1 MIEEFPEEWGAPVF
15 FMSYRR
21 VKAPTQWAAPPRA
34 PGREVGQFFH
44 DLTEDVNELVGAQPG
59 RDPGYLDVA
68 GSGGSEWQKR
78 LLRAVGTCQVL
89 VCLLSEPYL
98 RDSPWCAREWDTFA
112 RRRVLPRTKD
122 SEPDQ
127 TAIVPVIW
135 TPMTGRLPDLVAEV
149 GLFIPT
155 DLPERD
161 FEAAYLNYGLLGLI
175 RTGQDRVY
183 RTIVWK
189 LAMHVARIHHLYRV
203 ETGIPDGIEGLRT
216 TFECRGE

>member
-1 MIEEFPEEWGAPVF
+1 MTQEFPEERGAPVF

-21 VKAPTQWAAPPRA
+21 IKAPTQWAAPPRA

-44 DLTEDVNELVGAQPG
+44 DLTEDVNELVGAPPG

-68 GSGGSEWQKR
+68 GSGGAEWQKR
-78 LLRAVGTCQVL
+78 LLHAVGTCQVL

-122 SEPDQ
+122 AEPTQ

-135 TPMTGRLPDLVAEV
+135 TPLHGRLPDVVAEV

-155 DLPERD
+155 DLPDRD

-175 RTGQDRVY
+175 RTSQDRAY

-189 LAMHVARIHHLYRV
+189 LALHVARIHHLYWV
-203 ETGIPDGIEGLRT
+203 ETGIPAGIDGLRT
-216 TFECRGE
+216 TFDRRDE